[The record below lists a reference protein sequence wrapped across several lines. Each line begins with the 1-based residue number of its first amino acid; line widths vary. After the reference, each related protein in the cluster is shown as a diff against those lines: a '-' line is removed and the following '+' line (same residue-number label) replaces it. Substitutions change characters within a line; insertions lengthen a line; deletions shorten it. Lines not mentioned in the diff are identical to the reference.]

1 MTFTGTLIED
11 LMTTVERAER
21 KTQSHEAQ
29 FHEVQFKAQ
38 FADGADA
45 AFQGAPLLAATAGDE
60 IAPLE
65 TWFVSIAENTDYDSQ
80 FIGVA

>member
-21 KTQSHEAQ
+21 KTQSHE
-29 FHEVQFKAQ
+29 VQFAER
-38 FADGADA
+38 ADGA
-45 AFQGAPLLAATAGDE
+45 FQAAPLAETSGDE
-60 IAPLE
+60 ISPLE
-65 TWFVSIAENTDYDSQ
+65 TWFVSVAENTDYDSQ

>member
-21 KTQSHEAQ
+21 KTQSR
-29 FHEVQFKAQ
+29 EVQFAE
-38 FADGADA
+38 GADA
-45 AFQGAPLLAATAGDE
+45 AFQGTSLLAETTGDE
-60 IAPLE
+60 ISPLE
-65 TWFVSIAENTDYDSQ
+65 TWFVSVPENTDYDSQ